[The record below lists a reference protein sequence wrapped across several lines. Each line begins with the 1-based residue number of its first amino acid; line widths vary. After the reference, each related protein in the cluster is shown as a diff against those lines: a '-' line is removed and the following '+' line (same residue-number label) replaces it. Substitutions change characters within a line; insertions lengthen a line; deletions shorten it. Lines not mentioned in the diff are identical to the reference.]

1 MSDELQA
8 ILGDLRTSEKFGE
21 GFQTFGE
28 GFQIFIRRFGFGEEK
43 NKFGEGFQ
51 TFGEA
56 F

>member
-8 ILGDLRTSEKFGE
+8 NLGDPRTPEKFGE

-28 GFQIFIRRFGFGEEK
+28 GFQIFIRIFGFGEEK